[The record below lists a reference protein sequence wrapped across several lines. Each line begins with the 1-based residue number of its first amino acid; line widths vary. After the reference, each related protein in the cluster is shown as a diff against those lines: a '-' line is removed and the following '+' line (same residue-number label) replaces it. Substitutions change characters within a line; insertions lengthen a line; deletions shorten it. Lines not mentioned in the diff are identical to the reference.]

1 MRGLSAR
8 RIASTALCAA
18 FLVGISGPAALAA
31 DSAGEH
37 SRAAAPRASLP
48 GADRL
53 LAELDGLGDLSR
65 LGELGSRLAPAR
77 DLATAVLTSDNGRL
91 APADAK
97 RLGDAAEDALAE
109 ASAMIRSARSAQAA
123 SGVQRAADPASDAL
137 AAVQKAIEDLLKSL
151 TSGDVGQVLPA
162 VTGLVDG
169 LLDLVNSLLKDDG
182 LTSTPG
188 TSASAATAGTLP
200 AGASE
205 GTASDAAAA
214 APAAPASAS

>member
-8 RIASTALCAA
+8 RLASTALCAA
-18 FLVGISGPAALAA
+18 LLVGISGPAALAA

-37 SRAAAPRASLP
+37 SRAAVPRASLP

-53 LAELDGLGDLSR
+53 LARLNGLGDLSR
-65 LGELGSRLAPAR
+65 LGDLGGRLAPVR

-97 RLGDAAEDALAE
+97 RLGDAAADGLAE
-109 ASAMIRSARSAQAA
+109 ASAMIRSQRSAQAS

-137 AAVQKAIEDLLKSL
+137 AAVQKALEDLLKSL

-169 LLDLVNSLLKDDG
+169 LVDLVGSLIKDDG
-182 LTSTPG
+182 LTSSG
-188 TSASAATAGTLP
+188 AALP
-200 AGASE
+200 AGTSD
-205 GTASDAAAA
+205 GTAS
-214 APAAPASAS
+214 

>member
-18 FLVGISGPAALAA
+18 FLVGISGPAALAV

-53 LAELDGLGDLSR
+53 LAKLDGLGDLDR
-65 LGELGSRLAPAR
+65 LGDLGSRLTPVR
-77 DLATAVLTSDNGRL
+77 DLATAVLTTDNGRL

-97 RLGDAAEDALAE
+97 NLGDAAEDALAE
-109 ASAMIRSARSAQAA
+109 ASAMIRSARSAQTA

-137 AAVQKAIEDLLKSL
+137 AAVQKALEDLLKSL

-169 LLDLVNSLLKDDG
+169 LVDLVTSLLKDDG
-182 LTSTPG
+182 PTTPG
-188 TSASAATAGTLP
+188 TSAADTLP
-200 AGASE
+200 AGASG
-205 GTASDAAAA
+205 GTVSDAAAA